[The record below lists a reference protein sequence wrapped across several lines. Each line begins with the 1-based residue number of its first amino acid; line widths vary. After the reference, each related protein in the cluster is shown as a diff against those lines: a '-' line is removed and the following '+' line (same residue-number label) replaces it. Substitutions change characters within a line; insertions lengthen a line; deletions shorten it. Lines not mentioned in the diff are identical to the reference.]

1 MTDTVTLLAR
11 ADLREPLFAHAAV
24 AFPKEACGL
33 LLDGPSGPEAVLAEN
48 LADRYHA
55 LDPEGWPRTA
65 ETAYILDP
73 RLIADAERAGK
84 RLVAI
89 VHSHCRVGAYFSA
102 EDIRQASSPFDDG
115 PLYPGVDYL
124 VLDVQEAAPAGRVA
138 SWKVFRWSDDATAF
152 IEAAA
157 GGPDGAPAS

>member
-1 MTDTVTLLAR
+1 MTDTVALLSR
-11 ADLREPLFAHAAV
+11 PDLREPLFAHAAV

-33 LLDGPSGPEAVLAEN
+33 LLDGPAGPEAVLAEN

-55 LDPEGWPRTA
+55 LDPEAWPRTA

-102 EDIRQASSPFDDG
+102 EDIRQATSPFEDG

-124 VLDVQEAAPAGRVA
+124 VLDVQEGPAGGHVA
-138 SWKVFRWSDDATAF
+138 SWKIFRWSDDAGAF
-152 IEAAA
+152 LEAAA
-157 GGPDGAPAS
+157 GEG

>member
-1 MTDTVTLLAR
+1 MTASSTFSLIAR
-11 ADLREPLFAHAAV
+11 SDLRVPLFSHAAA

-33 LLDGPSGPEAVLAEN
+33 LLDGPGGPEAILAEN

-55 LDPEGWPRTA
+55 LDPETWPRTA
-65 ETAYILDP
+65 ESAYILDP

-84 RLVAI
+84 TLVAI

-102 EDIRQASSPFDDG
+102 EDVRQATSPFDDG

-124 VLDVQEAAPAGRVA
+124 VLDVQEGAEGGFVN
-138 SWKVFRWSDDATAF
+138 SWKVFRWSD
-152 IEAAA
+152 EAAA
-157 GGPDGAPAS
+157 FLEAREG